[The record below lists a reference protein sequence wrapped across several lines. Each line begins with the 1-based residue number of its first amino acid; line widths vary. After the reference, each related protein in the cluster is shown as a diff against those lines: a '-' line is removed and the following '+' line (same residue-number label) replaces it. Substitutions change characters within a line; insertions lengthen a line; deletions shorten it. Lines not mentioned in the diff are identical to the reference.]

1 MRLRGVCIAALVLA
15 ILPAP
20 ADAQRPRRAPDATD
34 PRAHADTSDQGA
46 ESAREVPPADPYG
59 AKPGQRWAQPVL
71 GASRSG
77 GPEVL
82 FTFDDGP
89 RGGTTDVILDALKK
103 HNIKSIFFMAGW
115 RVSDGY
121 AGWQRRRAIVRRLI
135 AEGHWLGNHT
145 VNHIDL
151 CKVPAEDAAWEI
163 DENTRRLSR
172 LVGHAVTLFRAPYGV
187 RCRRMDAMLA
197 ERGLRHLHWDID
209 AHEFLTLASADA
221 TAEVTAKLARLK
233 GRAILLL
240 HDTKF
245 VTARALPKILAWLD
259 EENARRRAVGEPEIR
274 ILSPL
279 EVVLDDVPTPFLALG
294 GLAVEAAHKVPDAL
308 AWRPI
313 EAGSRGPIVTP
324 LPLSTPTPTA
334 QARAARVP

>member
-1 MRLRGVCIAALVLA
+1 MRPRGLLIAVLA
-15 ILPAP
+15 LALSPLGTQAG
-20 ADAQRPRRAPDATD
+20 AQKPRRAPDADD

-46 ESAREVPPADPYG
+46 ELAREQVLDPNG
-59 AKPGQRWAQPVL
+59 KKPGQKWAQPVL
-71 GASRSG
+71 GPSRSG

-89 RGGTTDVILDALKK
+89 RKGTTDVILDALKK
-103 HNIKSIFFMAGW
+103 HNIKTIFFMAGW

-121 AGWQRRRAIVRRLI
+121 AGWQKRRAIVKRLI

-145 VNHIDL
+145 VNHVDL
-151 CKVPAEDAAWEI
+151 CKGPPEDAAWEI
-163 DENTRRLSR
+163 DENVRRLSR

-197 ERGLRHLHWDID
+197 ERGLHHMHWDID
-209 AHEFLTLASADA
+209 AHEFMTLASADA

-259 EENARRRAVGEPEIR
+259 EENARRRAAGEQEIR

-279 EVVLDDVPTPFLALG
+279 EVVLDDVPAPFLALG
-294 GLAVEAAHKVPDAL
+294 GLAALTVDHLPEAL
-308 AWRPI
+308 AWH
-313 EAGSRGPIVTP
+313 SGPIVTP
-324 LPLSTPTPTA
+324 LPLASPTATA